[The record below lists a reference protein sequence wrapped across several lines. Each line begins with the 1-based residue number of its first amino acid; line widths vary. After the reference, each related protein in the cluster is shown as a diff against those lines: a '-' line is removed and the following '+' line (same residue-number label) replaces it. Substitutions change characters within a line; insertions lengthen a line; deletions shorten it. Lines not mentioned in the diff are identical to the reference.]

1 MTNSGSHIGAHVKVN
16 MTAAVQ
22 DVLLGMAG
30 QSSRGWVDGGGGEVE
45 EEYNEKAQ
53 CSNLNFGHF

>member
-1 MTNSGSHIGAHVKVN
+1 MA
-16 MTAAVQ
+16 AAVQ
-22 DVLLGMAG
+22 DVLLGMVEG
-30 QSSRGWVDGGGGEVE
+30 QSNGWVDGGGGEVE